1 VVLLELRI
9 ENLLLIERA
18 ELRPGPGLTAITG
31 ETGAGKTVLAHALD
45 LLLGGKPRSGIV
57 RPGAREAYVEG
68 AFELPPGLLEE
79 PELAELRERIVADA
93 EDAPEGEAAAAG
105 SAAAEIVLAR
115 RVGASGRTRA
125 FVQGRSAT
133 AADLH
138 ALGGRLL
145 AFFGQHEHRRLT
157 LASAQL
163 DLLDGFCG
171 RDQLAARD
179 DLGRVH
185 ARTRELERG
194 LAELHELAGTRDRDL
209 DLLAFE
215 IEEIDAL
222 GPTGSDRESL
232 LAERERLRQMDG
244 LLAAAGGGAEAIAP
258 AAGEGGVGQVL
269 AEAERLSAGVQGVDA
284 ALDEL
289 AGRLAALRIEAEDL
303 GGELRRYADSLE
315 AEPGRLQ
322 EVEERLDAYERLER
336 KHGGSVEAVLAHAG
350 RCRERRDQLEQA
362 EVATER
368 AEAELAR
375 AFEQR
380 DDLAGRLTEA
390 RREAAPRLAERVREE
405 LAVLAMEGA
414 SFEVRL
420 EPRDEIGPVGAER
433 VELMLSPNPGVP
445 AAPIR
450 EAASGGELSR
460 VMLALMTV
468 AGAGESRSLVFDEVD
483 AGVGGQTAR
492 AVGERLRALG
502 ETRQVLCITHLPQIA
517 ALATSHFRIE
527 KSAADDTALT
537 TVEEIAGDGVVEE
550 LVRMLGAETSDRA
563 ARKHAEELLAAA

>member
-1 VVLLELRI
+1 MVDLIAMLLELRI

-18 ELRPGPGLTAITG
+18 ELRPGTGLTAITG

-45 LLLGGKPRSGIV
+45 LLLGGKPRPGIV

-68 AFELPPGLLEE
+68 VFELPEGLLDE
-79 PELAELRERIVADA
+79 PELSELRERLGD
-93 EDAPEGEAAAAG
+93 EGDSLPEV
-105 SAAAEIVLAR
+105 VLAR
-115 RVGASGRTRA
+115 RVGAGGRTRA

-133 AADLH
+133 AADLQVIG
-138 ALGGRLL
+138 ARLL

-171 RDQLAARD
+171 RGHLADRD
-179 DLGRVH
+179 ELGRAH
-185 ARTRELERG
+185 AQARELERR
-194 LAELHELAGTRDRDL
+194 LAELRGRAGTRDRDL
-209 DLLAFE
+209 DLLSFE
-215 IEEIDAL
+215 IDEIGALAPTEEEKDAL
-222 GPTGSDRESL
+222 V
-232 LAERERLRQMDG
+232 AERERLRRMDG
-244 LLAAAGGGAEAIAP
+244 LLAAAGAGAEAIAP
-258 AAGEGGVGQVL
+258 EDEGGGAGGLGVAALLG
-269 AEAERLSAGVQGVDA
+269 EAERLAGAVQGVDPT
-284 ALDEL
+284 LDEL
-289 AGRLAALRIEAEDL
+289 AGRLAVLRIEAAEL
-303 GGELRRYADSLE
+303 GGELRRYAESLE

-322 EVEERLDAYERLER
+322 EVEERLEAYERLER
-336 KHGGSVEAVLAHAG
+336 KHGGSVAAVLAHAE
-350 RCRERRDQLEQA
+350 RCRAEREQLEQA

-368 AEAELAR
+368 AEAELAEALER
-375 AFEQR
+375 R
-380 DDLAGRLTEA
+380 DDLSRRVTEGRT
-390 RREAAPRLAERVREE
+390 EAAPRLAERVREE

-414 SFEVRL
+414 SFEARL

-433 VELMLSPNPGVP
+433 VELMLAPNPGVP

-492 AVGERLRALG
+492 AVAERLRALG

-527 KSAADDTALT
+527 KSASDDTALT

-550 LVRMLGAETSDRA
+550 LVRMLGAESSDGA
-563 ARKHAEELLAAA
+563 ARRHAEELIAAA